1 MTTTTTASPRT
12 PFGRWKDWVTKETTG
27 GALLL
32 GAAMIALIW
41 ANTPWG
47 DGYHAFSSFRIGPDA
62 IGLNLSLAHWAAD
75 GLLAIFFFLVGVE
88 LKHDLVVGALSNLK
102 QAAVPVIAAV
112 GGMIAPATIYTVVIL
127 ISGDQTALN
136 GWAIPSATDIAF
148 ALAVLAVFGRGLPR
162 ALRVFMMTLAVVDD
176 LLAIIIIAIFYTS
189 GLNPVMLLGT
199 AACVAAFYFV
209 IRTRRAPWWILV
221 PLGVLAWWFMFTS
234 GVHATIAGV
243 VLGFCVPAR
252 PVHSQQHSRT
262 HQIEQALQPY
272 SAGIVLPIFAF
283 FAAGVTF
290 IGEGGASEIL
300 LQPVVLAI
308 VLGLSI
314 GKIIGVMLTTTLVIK
329 LTPLRLPGAIKL
341 PQLLPVAMICG
352 IGFTVSLLIADL
364 SFVDGEH
371 TAGGKIGVLLGT
383 AVSAIIGAVMLSLSA
398 KKARREAE
406 QLEPEQR
413 DLVRITGEE
422 RRGLAWDPIILAGID
437 DDRLPDPD
445 LDHMARLDGLD
456 LKSVEDEFVDH
467 IEEEREVDW
476 GPHSEEGDD
485 GDEDE
490 LRYL

>member
-1 MTTTTTASPRT
+1 MTTTTAPAPQSL
-12 PFGRWKDWVTKETTG
+12 FARWKEWVTKETSG
-27 GALLL
+27 GILLL
-32 GAAMIALIW
+32 IAAMIALIW

-47 DGYHAFSSFRIGPDA
+47 DAYHAFSSIQIGPESL
-62 IGLNLSLAHWAAD
+62 GLNMSIGTWASD
-75 GLLAIFFFLVGVE
+75 GLLVFFFFLVGVE

-112 GGMIAPATIYTVVIL
+112 GGMIAPALIYTAVVL
-127 ISGDQTALN
+127 ISGDRTALN

-162 ALRVFMMTLAVVDD
+162 ALRVFLMTLAVVDD

-199 AACVAAFYFV
+199 AACIAAFFFV
-209 IRTRRAPWWILV
+209 IRTRRSPWWILV
-221 PLGVLAWWFMFTS
+221 PLALLAWWFMFTS

-243 VLGFCVPAR
+243 ALGLCVPAR
-252 PVHSQQHSRT
+252 PVHSEEHSRT
-262 HQIEQALQPY
+262 HVIDEALQPY
-272 SAGIVLPIFAF
+272 SAGIVLPLFAF

-290 IGEGGASEIL
+290 LGEGGASEIL

-308 VLGLSI
+308 VLGLTV
-314 GKIIGVMLTTTLVIK
+314 GKLIGVMTTTALVTK
-329 LTPLRLPGAIKL
+329 LTPLRLPSAVKL
-341 PQLLPVAMICG
+341 SQLVPVAMICG

-364 SFVDGEH
+364 SFTDGEH

-383 AVSAIIGAVMLSLSA
+383 AVSAIIGAVLLSTAA
-398 KKARREAE
+398 KKARQEAAA
-406 QLEPEQR
+406 LEPDQR

-422 RRGLAWDPIILAGID
+422 RRGLAWDPVVLAGID

-456 LKSVEDEFVDH
+456 LKAVEEEFIDH
-467 IEEEREVDW
+467 LEEERDVNW
-476 GPHSEEGDD
+476 GPHSSDGDD
-485 GDEDE
+485 EDDR
-490 LRYL
+490 RYL

>member
-1 MTTTTTASPRT
+1 MTTTTAPAPMT
-12 PFGRWKDWVTKETTG
+12 PFMRWKDWVTKETTG

-32 GAAMIALIW
+32 GAALIALIW

-47 DGYHAFSSFRIGPDA
+47 DEYHAFSSFHIGPDA

-112 GGMIAPATIYTVVIL
+112 GGMIAPALIYTAVVL
-127 ISGDQTALN
+127 IAGDRTALN

-162 ALRVFMMTLAVVDD
+162 ALRVFLMTLAVVDD

-189 GLNPVMLLGT
+189 ELSPVMLLGT
-199 AACVAAFYFV
+199 VACVAAFFFV
-209 IRTRRAPWWILV
+209 IRTRSAPWWILV
-221 PLGVLAWWFMFTS
+221 PLGLLAWWFMFAS

-243 VLGFCVPAR
+243 ALGFCVPAR
-252 PVHSQQHSRT
+252 PIHGEEHSRT
-262 HQIEQALQPY
+262 HMIDEALQPY
-272 SAGIVLPIFAF
+272 SAGIVLPVFAF

-290 IGEGGASEIL
+290 LGEGGASEIL

-308 VLGLSI
+308 VLGLST
-314 GKIIGVMLTTTLVIK
+314 GKLIGVMATTALVTK
-329 LTPLRLPGAIKL
+329 LTPLKLPDAIRLP
-341 PQLLPVAMICG
+341 QMVPVAMICG

-364 SFVDGEH
+364 SFADGEH

-398 KKARREAE
+398 RKARQQAAE
-406 QLEPEQR
+406 LEPEQR
-413 DLVRITGEE
+413 DLVRITGDE
-422 RRGLAWDPIILAGID
+422 RRGLAWDPVVLAGID

-456 LKSVEDEFVDH
+456 LKTVEEEFVDH
-467 IEEEREVDW
+467 IEEQRDVDW
-476 GPHSEEGDD
+476 GPHSEDGDD
-485 GDEDE
+485 EDDR
-490 LRYL
+490 RYL